1 MIDGLY
7 AVHFRTADN
16 EGTSVVSVVNGSVN
30 GGDAGYSYQGR
41 LTETSQ
47 GVKSTLTVARYNPKT
62 ESIFGPVESF
72 ELEVSGPTSD
82 RSFELTGNVKGS
94 PAHKIDISGHYLK
107 PLV

>member
-16 EGTSVVSVVNGSVN
+16 EGTGVVSITSGSIN
-30 GGDAGYSYQGR
+30 GGDFGYAYQGK
-41 LTETSQ
+41 LKESGQ
-47 GVKSTLTVARYNPKT
+47 GVSATLAVSRFNPNAD
-62 ESIFGPVESF
+62 SVFGPADNF
-72 ELEVSGPTSD
+72 ELEVSGPSSEK
-82 RSFELTGNVKGS
+82 SFELTGHVKDN